1 LTSRMQGGGG
11 AGDEP
16 EPLIPPQTQPPRPAP
31 PPGAPSRPANDEP
44 PKPKPPSRPPADS
57 IDRPST
63 FTQHKVKAAAAAAA
77 GTDLSVTSIESSPL
91 PGARNDP
98 QMEANPALITP
109 GGSAP
114 RSIVDTFAAP
124 GGKPPPPAG
133 ASSRPKQPVKTP
145 RRLRGKGLRRASS
158 SSTPPGTAGR
168 VKIVGMDLETKDA
181 MATGEIQ
188 SRISPA
194 PWARKFADKINT
206 ADDFDDAADI
216 RPNTAESLPDTGTPD
231 SLDVL
236 NPNDEELARQVLGKN
251 LWPGKTDMAKHKKVA
266 KQAAMHEGKE
276 SKSRK
281 GYAKKIK
288 KAYTTDSGEPL
299 PDWCPKFAQNFFK
312 SLAKYHLLVSI
323 LAAGPHGMF
332 TRPQRA
338 TVATSVLL
346 LEMAGAAVATR
357 YLECEEGQAMIYGI
371 GSAVLCAPLGFA
383 LAKLFVVTGQKYR
396 ESGAFLRDFAVQK
409 KRQLDGD
416 PAARAKLAQ
425 MVAHDNDLAET
436 SGRAKCGRCM
446 RNHAG
451 QLMSCYD
458 WTAKTI
464 KAQFQA
470 KHEDEDIRTRTGS
483 GSTRSDTPT
492 FNVGH
497 NDEVEMIKRKN
508 AEMKGLS
515 SDVAGLRGDALPP
528 EATYRYYLWRW
539 LHHAIYCCCFL
550 VAVTASFN
558 IIFYG
563 MKFDET
569 HIQCWSTGFA
579 FSIAT
584 DYVIL
589 QPLVALF
596 RLHGDRR
603 VARQQAAKMAAK
615 RAALGSTIAFQTHAA
630 RGPAK
635 TEWTA
640 EEFGA

>member
-1 LTSRMQGGGG
+1 
-11 AGDEP
+11 
-16 EPLIPPQTQPPRPAP
+16 
-31 PPGAPSRPANDEP
+31 
-44 PKPKPPSRPPADS
+44 
-57 IDRPST
+57 
-63 FTQHKVKAAAAAAA
+63 
-77 GTDLSVTSIESSPL
+77 
-91 PGARNDP
+91 
-98 QMEANPALITP
+98 
-109 GGSAP
+109 
-114 RSIVDTFAAP
+114 
-124 GGKPPPPAG
+124 
-133 ASSRPKQPVKTP
+133 
-145 RRLRGKGLRRASS
+145 
-158 SSTPPGTAGR
+158 
-168 VKIVGMDLETKDA
+168 
-181 MATGEIQ
+181 
-188 SRISPA
+188 
-194 PWARKFADKINT
+194 
-206 ADDFDDAADI
+206 
-216 RPNTAESLPDTGTPD
+216 
-231 SLDVL
+231 
-236 NPNDEELARQVLGKN
+236 
-251 LWPGKTDMAKHKKVA
+251 
-266 KQAAMHEGKE
+266 
-276 SKSRK
+276 
-281 GYAKKIK
+281 
-288 KAYTTDSGEPL
+288 
-299 PDWCPKFAQNFFK
+299 
-312 SLAKYHLLVSI
+312 
-323 LAAGPHGMF
+323 
-332 TRPQRA
+332 
-338 TVATSVLL
+338 
-346 LEMAGAAVATR
+346 VATR

-451 QLMSCYD
+451 KLMSCYD